1 MVEIT
6 ENRLANATVN
16 YNACC
21 NGWNSAWRWANS
33 RFEWSGS
40 QLDWVRQGAK
50 MVKQYNQH
58 VTVAVAMRG
67 EPTVFRPSET
77 EAIGRIGIVKQ
88 NGLYRRV

>member
-6 ENRLANATVN
+6 ENRLANATVC

-21 NGWNSAWRWANS
+21 KGWNSAWRWANS

-50 MVKQYNQH
+50 VVKQYNQH
-58 VTVAVAMRG
+58 VTVAVAIRG
-67 EPTVFRPSET
+67 EQTVFQPSKT